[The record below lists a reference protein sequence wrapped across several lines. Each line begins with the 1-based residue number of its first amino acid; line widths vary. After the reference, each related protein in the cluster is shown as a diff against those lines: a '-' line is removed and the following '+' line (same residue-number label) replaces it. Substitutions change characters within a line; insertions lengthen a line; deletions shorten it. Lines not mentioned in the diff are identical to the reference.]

1 MVRSKE
7 ELYLAA
13 AIGAGE
19 PDEIAER
26 ITELI
31 DARLGLKAPTKKDV
45 ANRAF

>member
-1 MVRSKE
+1 MVRCKE

-26 ITELI
+26 ITALI
-31 DARLGLKAPTKKDV
+31 DARLGKAPGKKV
-45 ANRAF
+45 AHRAF